1 VRLEE
6 DGPDSNRLH
15 QSWVAE
21 SKQLTRVVLHAQVLS
36 LKFDPSGKFCAT
48 AGHDKDIL
56 LWEV

>member
-1 VRLEE
+1 VRLQE
-6 DGPDSNRLH
+6 DGSDSTRLH
-15 QSWVAE
+15 QCWFAE
-21 SKQLTRVVLHAQVLS
+21 SKQLTRVGVHAQVLS